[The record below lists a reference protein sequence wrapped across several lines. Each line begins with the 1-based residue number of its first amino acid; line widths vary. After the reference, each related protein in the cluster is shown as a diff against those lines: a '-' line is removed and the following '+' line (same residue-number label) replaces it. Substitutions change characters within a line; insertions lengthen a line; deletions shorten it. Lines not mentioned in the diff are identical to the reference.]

1 MQALQYLQLL
11 KGKRGKADSETL
23 EEADVDSEVGG
34 GEGRVGRR
42 KGASEG
48 RVGRGRVERG
58 RVRRGEDERG

>member
-34 GEGRVGRR
+34 GGGRVGRR
-42 KGASEG
+42 KGGKGEG
-48 RVGRGRVERG
+48 REREGGERG
-58 RVRRGEDERG
+58 G